1 MKIIVAT
8 LAACLAAALV
18 PAAGLAATP
27 AQEQAF
33 VDTYRKAFEGKDAKT
48 LHSLMYTEGADPK
61 ALGFY
66 RMMTTVGMGSKVA
79 SIALVDLTA
88 EDRERADRTMPSP
101 DGKVAQAFAQAGEE
115 ARDPRRDEDRG
126 LVVDRHERGV
136 RRRARREAVDPG
148 AGARQMKPVSD
159 TVSDTAG
166 R

>member
-8 LAACLAAALV
+8 LAAFLAAALV
-18 PAAGLAATP
+18 PAAGFAATP

-88 EDRERADRTMPSP
+88 EDRARADRTMPSL
-101 DGKVAQAFAQAGEE
+101 DGKPLKLSLRPVKKLVIRVETKAADSSSTGTSEVFVAEHDGK
-115 ARDPRRDEDRG
+115 
-126 LVVDRHERGV
+126 LWI
-136 RRRARREAVDPG
+136 
-148 AGARQMKPVSD
+148 PVP
-159 TVSDTAG
+159 APAK
-166 R
+166 

>member
-8 LAACLAAALV
+8 LAACLAAALA

-88 EDRERADRTMPSP
+88 EDRERADRTMP
-101 DGKVAQAFAQAGEE
+101 
-115 ARDPRRDEDRG
+115 
-126 LVVDRHERGV
+126 
-136 RRRARREAVDPG
+136 
-148 AGARQMKPVSD
+148 
-159 TVSDTAG
+159 
-166 R
+166 

>member
-8 LAACLAAALV
+8 LATCLAATLLPV
-18 PAAGLAATP
+18 AGLAATP

-88 EDRERADRTMPSP
+88 EDRARADRTMPSP
-101 DGKVAQAFAQAGEE
+101 DGRSLKLSLRPVKKLVIRVETKTADSSSTGTSEVFVAEHEGRLWIPVPVA
-115 ARDPRRDEDRG
+115 AR
-126 LVVDRHERGV
+126 
-136 RRRARREAVDPG
+136 
-148 AGARQMKPVSD
+148 
-159 TVSDTAG
+159 
-166 R
+166 

>member
-8 LAACLAAALV
+8 LATCLAATLLPV
-18 PAAGLAATP
+18 AGLAATP

-88 EDRERADRTMPSP
+88 EDRARADRTMPSP
-101 DGKVAQAFAQAGEE
+101 DGRSLKLSLRPVKKLVIRVETKTADSSSTGTSEVFVAEHDGRLWIPVPVA
-115 ARDPRRDEDRG
+115 AR
-126 LVVDRHERGV
+126 
-136 RRRARREAVDPG
+136 
-148 AGARQMKPVSD
+148 
-159 TVSDTAG
+159 
-166 R
+166 